1 MDEWKYFEN
10 TWKDATFWKDAKS
23 PETWLPGGKKALE
36 TVWEENR
43 DLPYESPS
51 LAGSKRRRSKSPFV
65 FERSTNIALIYGEN
79 AEEDQLE
86 EWIQQK
92 PIPLDRDDTLVAY
105 WLRQSKD
112 QSTYQLARMALDMSL
127 IQAIRRNMNG
137 YSFMQNS

>member
-1 MDEWKYFEN
+1 M
-10 TWKDATFWKDAKS
+10 
-23 PETWLPGGKKALE
+23 
-36 TVWEENR
+36 
-43 DLPYESPS
+43 
-51 LAGSKRRRSKSPFV
+51 
-65 FERSTNIALIYGEN
+65 ALIYGEN

-127 IQAIRRNMNG
+127 IPAIRRNMNG
-137 YSFMQNS
+137 YSLMQNS